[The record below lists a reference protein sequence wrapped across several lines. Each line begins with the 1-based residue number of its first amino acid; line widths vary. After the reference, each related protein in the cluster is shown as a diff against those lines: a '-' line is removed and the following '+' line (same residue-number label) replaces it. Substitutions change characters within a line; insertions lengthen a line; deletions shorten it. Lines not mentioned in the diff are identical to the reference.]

1 MCGRF
6 TLKTDP
12 ETLTETFPGFTTPAP
27 DEMTPR
33 YNIAPSQAIA
43 VVPNNGENSVEFFQW
58 GLIPSWA
65 KDPKIGNRMIN
76 ARSETL
82 AEKPSFRTPYKR
94 RRCLILSDGFYEWRS
109 EPESKSKTP
118 IYIRLKSEK
127 PFAFAG
133 LWEAWYPRPDD
144 EPLHSCTIITTSPN
158 ALMESIHRRMPVILE
173 PDAYDLWL
181 DPSEQSPKQL
191 DGLLKPYP
199 PEDMMAYPVS
209 RLVNRP
215 SNDSSDCIAPADG
228 KAGKTGGCIRRG
240 WVPQPVFAPEERYVY
255 RRVIDPPPALQ
266 RSAIDSSIGFQPVI
280 CS

>member
-12 ETLTETFPGFTTPAP
+12 ETLTETFPGFTTPAA

-33 YNIAPSQAIA
+33 YNITPSQRVA
-43 VVPNNGENSVEFFQW
+43 VVANNGDNSVEFFQW

-94 RRCLILSDGFYEWRS
+94 RRCLVLSDGFYEWRA
-109 EPESKSKTP
+109 EPGSKTKTP
-118 IYIRLKSEK
+118 FYIRLKSEK

-133 LWEAWYPRPDD
+133 LWEAWSPNIDD
-144 EPLHSCTIITTSPN
+144 DPLLSCTIITTSPN
-158 ALMESIHRRMPVILE
+158 ALMETIHRRMPVILE
-173 PDAYDLWL
+173 PDGYAQWL
-181 DPSEQSPKQL
+181 DPNDQSPKQL
-191 DGLLKPYP
+191 DGLLKSYP
-199 PEDMMAYPVS
+199 VEEMEAYPVS

-215 SNDSSDCIAPADG
+215 SNDSPDCIVPAD
-228 KAGKTGGCIRRG
+228 A
-240 WVPQPVFAPEERYVY
+240 
-255 RRVIDPPPALQ
+255 
-266 RSAIDSSIGFQPVI
+266 
-280 CS
+280 